1 MTERRG
7 RENKLK
13 TERLRQRAKTAKVP
27 ESASPICL
35 GAPPP
40 SGSGILGTLRLRLK
54 LRARGRAGEN
64 RGRERPRGPRGGRR
78 LGGPDARVLQT
89 APYPAQDWALGAGPG
104 PSTQL
109 QLVPRHPDCG
119 PHRPSVLCAVPAPDS
134 RRRLRYPPPA
144 RPLIVP
150 PWRRPPPPAPGP
162 SLPLTS
168 RGAAGP
174 GVGSPARLERNARSL
189 RRLTARTQGR
199 ELGGLRLQNPGR
211 VGIQSPK
218 SRCSKWKMLQPSTR
232 VSDRGAGNTNS

>member
-1 MTERRG
+1 MGGRG
-7 RENKLK
+7 RG
-13 TERLRQRAKTAKVP
+13 VP
-27 ESASPICL
+27 GEGGGWGTGCQGPAD
-35 GAPPP
+35 
-40 SGSGILGTLRLRLK
+40 GSLP
-54 LRARGRAGEN
+54 
-64 RGRERPRGPRGGRR
+64 RPG
-78 LGGPDARVLQT
+78 LC
-89 APYPAQDWALGAGPG
+89 AGPG
-104 PSTQL
+104 PSTQF
-109 QLVPRHPDCG
+109 QLVPRHPDRR
-119 PHRPSVLCAVPAPDS
+119 PHRPCPSVPCAVPAPDS

-150 PWRRPPPPAPGP
+150 PRRRPPPPAPGP

-174 GVGSPARLERNARSL
+174 RVGSPARLDRNARSP

-232 VSDRGAGNTNS
+232 VSDGGAGNTNS